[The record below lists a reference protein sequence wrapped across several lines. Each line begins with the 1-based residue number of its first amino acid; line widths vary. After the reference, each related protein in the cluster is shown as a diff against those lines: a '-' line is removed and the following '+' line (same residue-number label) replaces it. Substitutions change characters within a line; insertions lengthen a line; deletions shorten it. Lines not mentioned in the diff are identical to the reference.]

1 MTEDDLAKTY
11 EQATHNALVY
21 GAGFVKVSLVNGRL
35 EVSVVDPRD
44 YKYIEPIEEEKNH
57 AG

>member
-11 EQATHNALVY
+11 EEAMHNALVY
-21 GAGFVKVSLVNGRL
+21 GAGFVKVALVKGAI

-44 YKYIEPIEEEKNH
+44 YRYIEPIEAEEKSE
-57 AG
+57 

>member
-21 GAGFVKVSLVNGRL
+21 GAGFVKVSLVNDRL

-44 YKYIEPIEEEKNH
+44 YKYIEPIEEEKNT
-57 AG
+57 